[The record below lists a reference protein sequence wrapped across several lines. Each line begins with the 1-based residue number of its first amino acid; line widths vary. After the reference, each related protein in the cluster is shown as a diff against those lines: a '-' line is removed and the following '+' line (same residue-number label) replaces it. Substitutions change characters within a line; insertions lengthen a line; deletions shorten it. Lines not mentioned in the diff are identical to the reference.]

1 MTKLPH
7 RNPVLP
13 NARRSRGHRVSP
25 LILSGGAPGDPRS
38 LVVFGVVFGILL
50 IALVLV
56 PFPSQA
62 QGLASL
68 SQADRANIARIEAY
82 LNRIRT
88 LEARFLQ
95 VSSDGEYSEG
105 DLYFSKPGK
114 MRLEYDD
121 PKPVV
126 IVSDGVNL
134 IYFDKELEQ
143 VSYFDLE
150 STQASILLRE
160 TISFTTGGL
169 IVTQFEKGPGVMR
182 LTVIKESDPLEGNL
196 TLIFSDKPLGL
207 KKWRVTDAQG
217 IVTNVSLLG
226 PRFGLPL
233 SPKLFHV
240 EPPDEALKVQ

>member
-13 NARRSRGHRVSP
+13 NARRRRGHRVSP
-25 LILSGGAPGDPRS
+25 LLLSGVAPGNPRS

-121 PKPVV
+121 PNPTLL
-126 IVSDGVNL
+126 VSDGTNL
-134 IYFDKELEQ
+134 AYYDKELQQ

-150 STQASILLRE
+150 ATQASILLNDK
-160 TISFTTGGL
+160 ISFSSGDIIITA
-169 IVTQFEKGPGVMR
+169 FERGPGVFR
-182 LTVIKESDPLEGNL
+182 LTVLKGSDPLEGNM
-196 TLIFSDKPLGL
+196 TMIFSDKPLIL
-207 KKWRVTDAQG
+207 KKWTITDAQG
-217 IVTNVSLLG
+217 IVTNISLVN
-226 PRFGLPL
+226 PRFGAPV
-233 SPKLFHV
+233 SPELFFL
-240 EPPDEALKVQ
+240 ETLEQNSEIQ

>member
-1 MTKLPH
+1 MSKLLH

-13 NARRSRGHRVSP
+13 AARRRRG
-25 LILSGGAPGDPRS
+25 LA
-38 LVVFGVVFGILL
+38 VFGALFGILL

-56 PFPSQA
+56 PFPFPSQA
-62 QGLASL
+62 QGLVSL
-68 SQADRANIARIEAY
+68 SQADRDDISRIETY

-88 LEARFLQ
+88 MKARFLQ
-95 VSSDGEYSEG
+95 VSSDNEYSEG

-126 IVSDGVNL
+126 IVADGVNL
-134 IYFDKELEQ
+134 VYFDKELEQ

-160 TISFTTGGL
+160 TISFSTGG
-169 IVTQFEKGPGVMR
+169 IIITQFEKGPGVLR
-182 LTVIKESDPLEGNL
+182 LTVIKGSDPLEGNL

-207 KKWRVTDAQG
+207 KKWTVTDAQG

-226 PRFGLPL
+226 PRFGMPL
-233 SPKLFHV
+233 SPKLFHI
-240 EPPDEALKVQ
+240 EPPNEAMKVQ

>member
-13 NARRSRGHRVSP
+13 NARRRRGHQVSP

-134 IYFDKELEQ
+134 AYFDKELEQ

-169 IVTQFEKGPGVMR
+169 IVTQFEK
-182 LTVIKESDPLEGNL
+182 
-196 TLIFSDKPLGL
+196 
-207 KKWRVTDAQG
+207 
-217 IVTNVSLLG
+217 
-226 PRFGLPL
+226 
-233 SPKLFHV
+233 
-240 EPPDEALKVQ
+240 

>member
-1 MTKLPH
+1 MNKVIGFFLFA
-7 RNPVLP
+7 L
-13 NARRSRGHRVSP
+13 A
-25 LILSGGAPGDPRS
+25 LAP
-38 LVVFGVVFGILL
+38 F
-50 IALVLV
+50 ALE
-56 PFPSQA
+56 A
-62 QGLASL
+62 QGLVSL
-68 SQADRANIARIEAY
+68 SQSDRADISRIEAY

-88 LEARFLQ
+88 MEARFLQ

-134 IYFDKELEQ
+134 AYYDKELEQ

-160 TISFTTGGL
+160 NISFTTGGL
-169 IVTQFEKGPGVMR
+169 IVTRFEKGPGVLR
-182 LTVIKESDPLEGNL
+182 LTVIKGSDPLEGNL
-196 TLIFSDKPLGL
+196 TLIFSDRPLGL
-207 KKWRVTDAQG
+207 KKWTVTDAQG

-226 PRFGLPL
+226 PRFGMSL
-233 SPKLFHV
+233 SPKLFHI
-240 EPPDEALKVQ
+240 EPPNEAVKVP

>member
-1 MTKLPH
+1 MVPLEY
-7 RNPVLP
+7 NGPVM
-13 NARRSRGHRVSP
+13 NK
-25 LILSGGAPGDPRS
+25 
-38 LVVFGVVFGILL
+38 VVGFFL
-50 IALVLV
+50 IALLLA
-56 PFPSQA
+56 PFALEA

-68 SQADRANIARIEAY
+68 SQADRDDISRIEAY

-88 LEARFLQ
+88 MKARFLQ
-95 VSSDGEYSEG
+95 VSSDGEYAEG

-114 MRLEYDD
+114 MRLDYDD

-134 IYFDKELEQ
+134 AYYDKELEQ

-160 TISFTTGGL
+160 NISFTTGGL
-169 IVTQFEKGPGVMR
+169 IVTQFEKGPGVLR

-196 TLIFSDKPLGL
+196 TLIFSDRPLGL

-226 PRFGLPL
+226 PRFGMPL
-233 SPKLFHV
+233 SPKLFNV
-240 EPPDEALKVQ
+240 EPPNEAMKVQ

>member
-1 MTKLPH
+1 MSKLPH

-13 NARRSRGHRVSP
+13 AARRRRGLGV
-25 LILSGGAPGDPRS
+25 IGT
-38 LVVFGVVFGILL
+38 VFGMVFGILL

-62 QGLASL
+62 QGLANL
-68 SQADRANIARIEAY
+68 SQADRADISRIEAY

-88 LEARFLQ
+88 LKARVLQ

-134 IYFDKELEQ
+134 VYFDKELEQ

-160 TISFTTGGL
+160 NISFSTGGL
-169 IVTQFEKGPGVMR
+169 IVTQFEKGPGVLR
-182 LTVIKESDPLEGNL
+182 LTVIKGNDPLEGNL

-207 KKWRVTDAQG
+207 KKWTVTDAQG

-233 SPKLFHV
+233 SPKLFHI
-240 EPPDEALKVQ
+240 EPPNEVLKVQ